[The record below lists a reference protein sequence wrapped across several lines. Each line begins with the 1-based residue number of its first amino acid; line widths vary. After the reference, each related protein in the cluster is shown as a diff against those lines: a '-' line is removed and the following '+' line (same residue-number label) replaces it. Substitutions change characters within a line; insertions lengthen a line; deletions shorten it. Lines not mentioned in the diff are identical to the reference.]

1 MITLLT
7 LIFLYFF
14 KIDFLYLQIFNV
26 VFYFY
31 ATLLYFNEHENKY
44 EIHTNFNYYY
54 KEPFYFLEPKPKF
67 KKIRDKFDP
76 QAIRQNALKF
86 SKERFERE
94 IKRLVE
100 DSYERFLEGEL

>member
-1 MITLLT
+1 MEAQACGTPVISLGKGGAKESVIDGVTGVYFSEQSEASLSEA
-7 LIFLYFF
+7 LI
-14 KIDFLYLQIFNV
+14 
-26 VFYFY
+26 
-31 ATLLYFNEHENKY
+31 
-44 EIHTNFNYYY
+44 
-54 KEPFYFLEPKPKF
+54 KF
-67 KKIRDKFDP
+67 EKNSDKFDP